1 MSFASIAYIIVIT
14 ILIVFSGIFS
24 ASDMAYSVA
33 PLRQLKKA
41 SETSKGAR
49 LAYGNAKNYDKTITV
64 LLFSNSLVNV
74 IASSLGALLAIQIV
88 RDIGITDTQEIT
100 AMEGTLSTIISMAM
114 LLIILTFGE
123 IMPKAFAK
131 VHSYGV
137 CVFSAPIIKV
147 LSVLLFPFV
156 RPSELFGTL
165 VTSPFVKK
173 FEEVEDAPVKDEE
186 LSEMFEAIE
195 DEGII
200 DEENADLLQS
210 ALEFKDTT
218 AFEIMTPRMK
228 IEGIS
233 LDEDIMKIVKSG
245 KKFNHSRIPVYQG
258 SLDNIVGYIQTKS
271 LYKSLLLEKKVSITS
286 LLLPIIAVPMTMEI
300 SSILELMQE
309 KHRHIAV
316 VKDEFGGTD
325 GILTLEDILE
335 ELVGELWDENDTV
348 KIDIQRLNKR
358 NQYRVLGSTDIE
370 TFFETF
376 HMDEEEIEDDYET
389 LSGFINDY
397 LGRFAVVGD
406 KVNLPRVEIIVTKAS
421 PYTVEEAKV
430 IYHPRRKKVS

>member
-1 MSFASIAYIIVIT
+1 MSFLSILYIVVIVV
-14 ILIVFSGIFS
+14 LMLFSAFFS
-24 ASDMAYSVA
+24 ASDMAYGVA

-41 SETSKGAR
+41 SEKSKGAR
-49 LAYGNAKNYDKTITV
+49 LAYETAKNYDKTITV

-74 IASSLGALLAIQIV
+74 VASSLGALLSIRIV
-88 RDIGITDTQEIT
+88 FDLGLDKS
-100 AMEGTLSTIISMAM
+100 MEGTVSSIISALM
-114 LLIILTFGE
+114 LLLILTFGE

-131 VHSYGV
+131 VHPYGV
-137 CVFSAPIIKV
+137 CVFAAPIVKFFSIAF
-147 LSVLLFPFV
+147 FPFV
-156 RPSELFGTL
+156 RPAEWFGKL
-165 VTSPFVKK
+165 VTNPFVRK
-173 FEEVEDAPVKDEE
+173 FEDVEDAPVKDEE

-200 DEENADLLQS
+200 DEENADLLQN

-218 AFEIMTPRMK
+218 AYEIMTPRMK

-233 LDEDIMKIVKSG
+233 LSEDIIKVIKSG
-245 KKFNHSRIPVYQG
+245 KKFNHSRIPVYDG
-258 SLDNIVGYIQTKS
+258 SLDNIVGYIQTKA
-271 LYKSLLLEKKVSITS
+271 LYKALLLEKKVSIDN
-286 LLLPIIAVPMTMEI
+286 LLLPIVAVPKTMEI
-300 SSILELMQE
+300 SSILELMQDN
-309 KHRHIAV
+309 HRHIAV

-348 KIDIQRLNKR
+348 KIDIQRMGKR

-376 HMDEEEIEDDYET
+376 HMDTDEIEEDYET
-389 LSGFINDY
+389 LSGFINDQ

-406 KVNLPRVEIIVTKAS
+406 KINLPRVEIIVTKAS
-421 PYTVEEAKV
+421 PYTVEEATV
-430 IYHPRRKKVS
+430 IYHPRRKKAS